1 MSYLSDEQIYELRS
15 TRTTIADNPW
25 FAYADAAMDVRDI
38 YEARL
43 KEIAPTIRGSP

>member
-38 YEARL
+38 YEAHL